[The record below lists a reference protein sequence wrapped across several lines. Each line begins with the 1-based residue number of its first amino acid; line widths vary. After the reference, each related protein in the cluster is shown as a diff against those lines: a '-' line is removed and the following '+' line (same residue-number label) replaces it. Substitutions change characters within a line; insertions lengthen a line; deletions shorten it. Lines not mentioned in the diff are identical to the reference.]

1 MGLKGDRRVIQDD
14 ISYFMNETATRG
26 GIVSLSTGGS
36 GVSLDQAVNV
46 VTYAANSS
54 GKVPIGMLQN
64 DVVNYDLTRQILN
77 VHKDE
82 VQIGG
87 KVTLTKKG
95 WHVTDMIVGTPAAG
109 GSGYLSSSG
118 YIQTVA
124 ATSLVNPYVGRFMT
138 TKDQD
143 NFAKFELN
151 IS

>member
-1 MGLKGDRRVIQDD
+1 MGLKGDRHVVQDD

-36 GVSLDQAVNV
+36 GVSLDQAVNL

-54 GKVPIGMLQN
+54 GKVPVGLLQN
-64 DVVNYDLTRQILN
+64 NVVNLDLTRQILN
-77 VHKDE
+77 VHQDE

-95 WHVTDMIVGTPAAG
+95 WHVTDFIVGSPTAG
-109 GSGYLSSSG
+109 SSGYLSSSG
-118 YIQTVA
+118 YIQTTA

-138 TKDQD
+138 SKDEN

>member
-1 MGLKGDRRVIQDD
+1 MGLKGDRHVVQDD

-36 GVSLDQAVNV
+36 GVSLDQAVNL

-54 GKVPIGMLQN
+54 GKVPVGLLQC
-64 DVVNYDLTRQILN
+64 DVVNLDLTRQILN
-77 VHKDE
+77 IHKDE

-87 KVTLTKKG
+87 KVTVTKKG
-95 WHVTDMIVGTPAAG
+95 WHVTDFIVGSPTAG
-109 GSGYLSSSG
+109 ASGYLSSSG
-118 YIQTVA
+118 YIQTTQ

-138 TKDQD
+138 SKDEN

>member
-1 MGLKGDRRVIQDD
+1 MALKGDRLVVQDD
-14 ISYFMNETATRG
+14 ITYFMNEVATRG

-54 GKVPIGMLQN
+54 GKIPVGMLQN

-77 VHKDE
+77 IHRDE

-87 KVTLTKKG
+87 KVTITKKG
-95 WHVTDMIVGTPAAG
+95 WHVTDFVVGSPAAG
-109 GSGYLSSSG
+109 NSGYLGSSG
-118 YIQTVA
+118 YIQTVQN
-124 ATSLVNPYVGRFMT
+124 TSLVNPYVGRFMT
-138 TKDQD
+138 SKDQD
-143 NFAKFELN
+143 GFAKVELN

>member
-1 MGLKGDRRVIQDD
+1 MGLKGDRHVVQDD

-36 GVSLDQAVNV
+36 GVSLDQAVNL

-54 GKVPIGMLQN
+54 GKVPVGLLQN
-64 DVVNYDLTRQILN
+64 DVVNLDLTRQILN
-77 VHKDE
+77 IHKDE

-95 WHVTDMIVGTPAAG
+95 WHVTDFIVGSPTAG
-109 GSGYLSSSG
+109 SSGYLSSSG
-118 YIQTVA
+118 YIQTTA

-138 TKDQD
+138 SKDEN